1 MGRAYGAAPP
11 AWTGGNDTAL
21 HQGMVELLDERDR
34 IATRSLPDFLAQRT
48 GIGQVVR
55 GTR

>member
-1 MGRAYGAAPP
+1 
-11 AWTGGNDTAL
+11 
-21 HQGMVELLDERDR
+21 MVELLDARGR
-34 IATRSLPDFLAQRT
+34 VATWSLPDFLAQRT